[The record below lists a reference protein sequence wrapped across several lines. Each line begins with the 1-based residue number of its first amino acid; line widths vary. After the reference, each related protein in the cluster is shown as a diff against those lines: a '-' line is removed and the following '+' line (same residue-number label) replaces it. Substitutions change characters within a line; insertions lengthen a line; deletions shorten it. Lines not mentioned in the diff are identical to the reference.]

1 MLDNQASEKEISAGL
16 GVKWRFCGEM
26 YGVQQVA
33 KTYMLDNDRN
43 ISGKYAG
50 HLKCWHMSSH
60 A

>member
-50 HLKCWHMSSH
+50 HLK
-60 A
+60 